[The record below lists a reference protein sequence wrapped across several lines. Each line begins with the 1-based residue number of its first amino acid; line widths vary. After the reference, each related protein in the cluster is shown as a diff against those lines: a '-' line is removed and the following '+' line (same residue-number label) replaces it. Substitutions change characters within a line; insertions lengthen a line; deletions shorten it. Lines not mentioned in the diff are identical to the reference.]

1 MEFSAPQNWATW
13 LVGVLTAALL
23 WVVRGYA
30 ADVKAIKGTYMK
42 RSEVEAALKDNAAA
56 TAAVIAT
63 HQAATNASFAELR
76 AQALSRQEE
85 TSANFREIRL
95 RLDQLNDTLLKVAL
109 K

>member
-1 MEFSAPQNWATW
+1 MEISTPQNWATW

-30 ADVKAIKGTYMK
+30 ADVKAIKGSYMK
-42 RSEVEAALKDNAAA
+42 RAEVEAAMKDNAAA
-56 TAAVIAT
+56 TAALIAT
-63 HQAATNASFAELR
+63 HAQATNAAFAELR
-76 AQALSRQEE
+76 QQALSRQEE
-85 TSANFREIRL
+85 TSANFRELRV